1 MRLYQGDF
9 EQRTTYNHDPARLA
23 SEYQAGGFR
32 RLHLVDLDGAKS
44 GEQENRKVISA
55 IADRSGLSVQ
65 LGGGIRDAVR
75 LEKWLDTGVD
85 RCVIGSLAVTDPLTV
100 RHWLQRFGPERI
112 VLALDV
118 RLDADATPWLATHG
132 WTRAS
137 ATNLWQCLDRYREA
151 GVQQVL
157 CTDVSRD
164 GAMAGPNLSLYETF
178 VRRYPDIQLQASG
191 GVRQVGDLAALRDL
205 GAHAAITGRALLDG
219 KISAQ
224 EITTFRRGA

>member
-1 MRLYQGDF
+1 M
-9 EQRTTYNHDPARLA
+9 
-23 SEYQAGGFR
+23 
-32 RLHLVDLDGAKS
+32 
-44 GEQENRKVISA
+44 
-55 IADRSGLSVQ
+55 
-65 LGGGIRDAVR
+65 
-75 LEKWLDTGVD
+75 
-85 RCVIGSLAVTDPLTV
+85 TV

-118 RLDADATPWLATHG
+118 RLDADATPWLVTHG

-178 VRRYPDIQLQASG
+178 VTRYPDIQLQASG